1 MVLFKN
7 KKVRL
12 QIQGIMPERA
22 LLRLRRAE
30 IPLYDIQKTQSTCIT
45 FSVKSKDEEKVFAI
59 YPKAELSA
67 GLYTSY
73 TVTKLPAA
81 GVDKVLQ
88 TLKKRWGIIVGIGVF
103 CCVTLYADSFVFG
116 VEIVGSKVYA
126 REIYAALE
134 EADIRPFAKYS
145 TAKQDEFCAKM
156 LALDGVE
163 FCSVQKAGLWARVE
177 MRLGGFAERKPQTD
191 KMQSK
196 YTGEVVAITALR
208 GTPMKKIGDKVVA
221 GEILVSDDVVVENG
235 GQIRVEVIARVQIAC
250 TYEAVICADDA
261 ESAFAAAYLEIGGD
275 SVELT
280 GKSVVEERE
289 NTYAVRL
296 LYTATQTMNL

>member
-30 IPLYDIQKTQSTCIT
+30 IPLYDIQKTQPTRIA
-45 FSVKSKDEEKVFAI
+45 FSVSGKDEEKVFAI

-73 TVTKLPAA
+73 TVTKLPVA
-81 GVDKVLQ
+81 GVDKALQ

-103 CCVTLYADSFVFG
+103 CCATLYADSFVFG

-126 REIYAALE
+126 REIYTALE

-145 TAKQDEFCAKM
+145 MAKQDEFCAKM

-177 MRLGGFAERKPQTD
+177 MRLGGFAERKTQTG

-196 YTGEVVAITALR
+196 YTGEVVAITVLR
-208 GTPMKKIGDKVVA
+208 GTPMKKIGDKILA
-221 GEILVSDDVVVENG
+221 GETLVSDDVIVENG

-250 TYEAVICADDA
+250 TYEALVCAED
-261 ESAFAAAYLEIGGD
+261 EENAFAAAYLEIGADGVD
-275 SVELT
+275 LT